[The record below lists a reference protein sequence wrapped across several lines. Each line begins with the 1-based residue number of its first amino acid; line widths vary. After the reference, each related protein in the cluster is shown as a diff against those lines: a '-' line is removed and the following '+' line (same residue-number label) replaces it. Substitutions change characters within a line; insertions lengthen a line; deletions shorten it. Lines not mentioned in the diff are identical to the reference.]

1 MFTCEI
7 IGTEECWECEGGDSP
22 SRLAISSL
30 SRLLSIKETD
40 FWKDVALKNGSEGG
54 GRTYKFWTLIS
65 RQVSGETGENKDTAE
80 QFQRGCN
87 PPKIST
93 LTEEAADTVLKAT
106 IYSSLHTSVDWSCV
120 HVKGFYVSSV
130 DPFFRRWGEIDA
142 ETFVVVVHC
151 HGQHLL

>member
-1 MFTCEI
+1 MSLSKMSLK
-7 IGTEECWECEGGDSP
+7 GEGGLINFGHQSAGRFP
-22 SRLAISSL
+22 G
-30 SRLLSIKETD
+30 
-40 FWKDVALKNGSEGG
+40 KNK
-54 GRTYKFWTLIS
+54 GR
-65 RQVSGETGENKDTAE
+65 AE
-80 QFQRGCN
+80 QFQRGCD

-120 HVKGFYVSSV
+120 HVKGFYISSV
-130 DPFFRRWGEIDA
+130 DPFFCGWGEIDA